1 MISQKNL
8 PTRRPLRQGLRT
20 YTALLAVAP
29 ALAACSG
36 WPYSAGN
43 PHSLATYD
51 PPFTAVENGNDYKA
65 PMRGNYI
72 VEPWNLGREQRAAA
86 ANQPALASAANGTR
100 IPTSFLQSL
109 DSDYASYSTSLD
121 SRQHQWADADY
132 FARKGL
138 AASRSQYVLP
148 EDSRNWLISN
158 DYRPMFVDA
167 RVRLISD
174 LDHGGRDNA
183 PALAARAQV
192 SYDCWV
198 ERSEVTWW
206 NTESNGCRTQF
217 ENALNQLEHRSVQAA
232 VVQPAAAAKYQYQV
246 YFDFDKSNLTPEA
259 HQVVAS
265 AAGQLRNDP
274 GLRVTLVGKADRA
287 GTDPYNMRLSER
299 RAETVRAELAK
310 DGVAANHIVVR
321 WVGERE
327 PPVPTPDGVRE
338 PRNRVVEVLEIGV
351 NQEMSQR

>member
-1 MISQKNL
+1 
-8 PTRRPLRQGLRT
+8 
-20 YTALLAVAP
+20 
-29 ALAACSG
+29 
-36 WPYSAGN
+36 
-43 PHSLATYD
+43 
-51 PPFTAVENGNDYKA
+51 
-65 PMRGNYI
+65 MRGNYI
-72 VEPWNLGREQRAAA
+72 VEDWNLGREQRAAA
-86 ANQPALASAANGTR
+86 ANQPVLAAAGTGTR

-109 DSDYASYSTSLD
+109 DSDYASYSASLN

-132 FARKGL
+132 FSRKGL
-138 AASRSQYVLP
+138 AASRAQYVLP
-148 EDSRNWLISN
+148 EDNRNWLILGN
-158 DYRPMFVDA
+158 YRPMFADA

-174 LDHGGRDNA
+174 LDNGGRDNA

-206 NTESNGCRTQF
+206 NATSNACRTQF
-217 ENALNQLEHRSVQAA
+217 ENALNQLEHRSMQAA
-232 VVQPAAAAKYQYQV
+232 VVQPAGAKYQYQV
-246 YFDFDKSNLTPEA
+246 YFDFDKYNLTPEA

-274 GLRVTLVGKADRA
+274 ALRVSLVGKADRA
-287 GTDPYNMRLSER
+287 GTDSYNMGLSER

-310 DGVAANHIVVR
+310 DGVAANHIAVR

-327 PPVPTPDGVRE
+327 PPVPTPNGVRE

>member
-1 MISQKNL
+1 
-8 PTRRPLRQGLRT
+8 
-20 YTALLAVAP
+20 
-29 ALAACSG
+29 
-36 WPYSAGN
+36 
-43 PHSLATYD
+43 
-51 PPFTAVENGNDYKA
+51 
-65 PMRGNYI
+65 MRGNYI
-72 VEPWNLGREQRAAA
+72 VEGWNLGREQSAAA
-86 ANQPALASAANGTR
+86 ANQPALASAATGTR

-109 DSDYASYSTSLD
+109 DSDYASYSASLD

-132 FARKGL
+132 FSRKGL
-138 AASRSQYVLP
+138 AASRARFVMP
-148 EDSRNWLISN
+148 EDSRNWLILGN
-158 DYRPMFVDA
+158 YRPMFADA
-167 RVRLISD
+167 RMRLVSD
-174 LDHGGRDNA
+174 LDNGGRDNA

-206 NTESNGCRTQF
+206 NTEANGCRTQF
-217 ENALNQLEHRSVQAA
+217 ESALNQLEHRSVQAA
-232 VVQPAAAAKYQYQV
+232 AVQPSTKYQYQV
-246 YFDFDKSNLTPEA
+246 YFDFDKYNLTPEA
-259 HQVVAS
+259 HLVVAS
-265 AAGQLRNDP
+265 VADRLRSDP
-274 GLRVTLVGKADRA
+274 ALRLALVGKADRS

-338 PRNRVVEVLEIGV
+338 ARNRVVDVMAGGD